1 MASMKAIKII
11 PYICGVGGSVKGAEQ
26 GAIDL
31 QDTNLVEDLQGA
43 GLDVSWHE
51 EPRRM
56 FEDKYGARAHEEYP
70 DLGTAARKEIALY
83 HCARI
88 REHVAE
94 VIAAGDFPL
103 TIGGDHSMAAG
114 SIAGLAKAKGAYG
127 RVGVLWIDAHADLN
141 TMDTSPSKALHGMPV
156 ASLLGMGDAEYVAVC
171 GDEPVLKPEN
181 IFYLGLRDVDR
192 GEKGFM
198 EKLGIKGYTAAQ
210 SYEMGLK
217 QALADA
223 MDAITK
229 DTDYLFLTFDLDSL
243 DPQDAPA
250 TGTPVPEGFRAD
262 DLLPL
267 LKDLVQ
273 QYDFDAIE
281 ISEYN
286 PTLEGRDKTR
296 ALVDRLCQTFL
307 AFAAD
312 KGKLQAAS

>member
-11 PYICGVGGSVKGAEQ
+11 PYICGVGGSVQGAEQ

-31 QDTNLVEDLQGA
+31 EDTGLVGDLQSA

-51 EPRRM
+51 EPRHL
-56 FEDKYGARAHEEYP
+56 FADQYGEKAHAEYP

-88 REHVAE
+88 RDHVAE
-94 VIAAGDFPL
+94 VLEAGDFPL

-114 SIAGLAKAKGAYG
+114 SIAGLAKAKDAYG

-171 GDEPVLKPEN
+171 GEGPVLKPEN
-181 IFYLGLRDVDR
+181 IFCLGLRDVDK
-192 GEKGFM
+192 GESGFM
-198 EKLGIKGYTAAQ
+198 EKLGIRGYTAAQ
-210 SYEMGLK
+210 AYEMGLK
-217 QALADA
+217 KALADA

-286 PTLEGRDKTR
+286 PTLEGRDQTR
-296 ALVDRLCQTFL
+296 ALVGRLCRTFL
-307 AFAAD
+307 SFAAN